1 MRYNDNEMET
11 LNEYEALQEREAE
24 LLDLVDVMHLSL
36 AERNA
41 LEYSMEFVQE
51 EMGSLRCEYHHI
63 LSGRGH

>member
-24 LLDLVDVMHLSL
+24 LLDLVDVMSLSL

-51 EMGSLRCEYHHI
+51 EMGSLRGEYHHI

>member
-1 MRYNDNEMET
+1 MRYDNNEMET

-51 EMGSLRCEYHHI
+51 EMGSLRGEYHHI
-63 LSGRGH
+63 LSGRGL